1 MVYPH
6 VQDDGSAHP
15 DQLRPKAPA
24 VAREL
29 DSRTSDGIHVRLL
42 WHPDDGQV
50 SVAVDDT
57 KTGEVFELPVGDR
70 DSAVEVFQHPFAY
83 ADGRRRAP
91 KPTARPANGAIA
103 A

>member
-6 VQDDGSAHP
+6 VQYDGPAYP
-15 DQLRPKAPA
+15 DQLRPKTPA
-24 VAREL
+24 TTREL

-70 DSAVEVFQHPFAY
+70 DSAVEVFHHPFAF
-83 ADGRRRAP
+83 ADRRHRAAQP
-91 KPTARPANGAIA
+91 SARPASDAVA